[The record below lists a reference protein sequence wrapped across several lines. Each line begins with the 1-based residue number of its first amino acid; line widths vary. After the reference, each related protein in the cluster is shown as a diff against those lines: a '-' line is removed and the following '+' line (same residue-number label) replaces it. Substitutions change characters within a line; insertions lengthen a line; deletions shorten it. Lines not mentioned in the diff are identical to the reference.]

1 MGPISKQKIPFP
13 FFTDHSTNLMHLN
26 RLFFASL
33 ALATLLLGGCS
44 KQEAAAPASASASKR
59 EVTVQ
64 AVAAESKGFTVGAM
78 MSANVAYVFFD
89 PQCPHC
95 GHLWQASTPLHKKVK
110 FVWIPVA
117 WINGSSLTQGAALLT
132 SGNPAALMS
141 EHEASLLAGQGG
153 IAASA
158 NVSSDVE
165 QSIKANTKLLNSLGA
180 ESVPFIVVKNAVT
193 GQTITK
199 DGALTTAA
207 LAELIGVDPS

>member
-1 MGPISKQKIPFP
+1 MVSRVSKQKIPFP
-13 FFTDHSTNLMHLN
+13 SFTENPSNLMHLN
-26 RLFFASL
+26 RLFFASF

-44 KQEAAAPASASASKR
+44 KQEAAAPASTSKR

-64 AVAAESKGFTVGAM
+64 AVAAESKGFTVGAL
-78 MSANVAYVFFD
+78 MSANVVYVFFD

-95 GHLWQASTPLHKKVK
+95 GHLWQASTSLHKKAK

-117 WINGSSLTQGAALLT
+117 WINGSSLTQGAALMT
-132 SGNPAALMS
+132 AANPAALMT
-141 EHEASLLAGQGG
+141 EHETSLLAGQGG

-158 NVSSDVE
+158 SVASEVE

-193 GQTITK
+193 GQTVTK
-199 DGALTTAA
+199 AGALTTTA
-207 LAELIGVDPS
+207 LAELIGIDPS

>member
-1 MGPISKQKIPFP
+1 MVSRVSKQKIPFP
-13 FFTDHSTNLMHLN
+13 SFTENPSNLMHLN
-26 RLFFASL
+26 RLFFASF

-44 KQEAAAPASASASKR
+44 KQEVAAPASTSKR

-64 AVAAESKGFTVGAM
+64 AVAAESKGFTVGAL
-78 MSANVAYVFFD
+78 MSANVVYVFFD

-95 GHLWQASTPLHKKVK
+95 GHLWQASTALHKKAK

-132 SGNPAALMS
+132 AANPAALMT
-141 EHEASLLAGQGG
+141 EHETSLLAGQGG

-158 NVSSDVE
+158 SVASEVE

-193 GQTITK
+193 GQTVTK
-199 DGALTTAA
+199 AGALTTTA
-207 LAELIGVDPS
+207 LAELIGIDPS